1 MQSVRK
7 FYDDDTEVSCKGHKQ
22 FAKILCLCFFT
33 IVELQ
38 FVQLGDSF
46 NKGQYF
52 CSEHITKFVG
62 GDGSV
67 LKNIVQKR
75 GYDG

>member
-7 FYDDDTEVSCKGHKQ
+7 FYDDDTEVSCKCHKQ
-22 FAKILCLCFFT
+22 FAEILCLCFFAV
-33 IVELQ
+33 VELQ
-38 FVQLGDSF
+38 FVQFCNAF

-52 CSEHITKFVG
+52 CAEHITKFVG

-67 LKNIVQKR
+67 LKNVVQKR